1 MAAGLPACDR
11 PAIKPRFVPSPA
23 TRHRIESLM
32 NALTPSRP
40 AYSAQ
45 AMAFLKEPH
54 RPFIDGAFQ
63 DAKSDEIIPIENPAR
78 EEIVAQV
85 QAAGEED
92 LDLAVAAARR
102 AFRTWSVTP
111 GNQRARVLLRFADIL
126 DERADIIGEIETI
139 EAGLPI
145 SMSVPT
151 IRSLCGEVLRYYAG
165 WATKLEGATIPT
177 AANGREHLD
186 FLVYTLREPVGV
198 VGAILPWNAPVGMII
213 MKLAPALA
221 AGCTMILKS
230 AELAPLTAEL
240 LAAAWRDAGGP
251 DGVFNVLHGYGRTT
265 GAALVRHPGID
276 KIVFTGSSAVGKEIA
291 RAAADNLRGVNL
303 ELGGKSPF
311 VIFPDAP
318 LDEAIPVAAMACFLM
333 SGQNCMA
340 GTRLFVHES
349 VKDEVMAGIIATSEN
364 FPIGDGLRPE
374 TFIGPLIS
382 AAQKRK
388 VQGFIDGATAEGAR
402 LIHSG
407 AIPAGAGHYVGPT
420 IIDRVTPS
428 MTIAREE
435 VFGPVLAVQTF
446 GDDEDALAAAI
457 DDTVYGLSGSIWTN
471 DLRRAHRFVRRIDSG
486 QVGVNVHAAVSPET
500 PFGGN
505 RQSGLGNREFGREG
519 IEGYLKTKAVSVN
532 LGPR

>member
-1 MAAGLPACDR
+1 
-11 PAIKPRFVPSPA
+11 
-23 TRHRIESLM
+23 M
-32 NALTPSRP
+32 NAIGPQRP
-40 AYSAQ
+40 AYSA
-45 AMAFLKEPH
+45 AAVDFLGQPH
-54 RPFIDGAFQ
+54 RPFIGGAFL
-63 DAKSDEIIPIENPAR
+63 DARSDEVIGIENPAR

-92 LDLAVAAARR
+92 LDQAVAAART
-102 AFRTWSVTP
+102 AFRKWSVTP
-111 GNQRARVLLRFADIL
+111 GNERAKVLFRFADLL
-126 DERADIIGEIETI
+126 DARADLIGEIETI
-139 EAGLPI
+139 EAGLPL
-145 SMSVPT
+145 SMSIPT
-151 IRSLCGEVLRYYAG
+151 IRGLCVEVLRYYAG

-177 AANGREHLD
+177 AASGREHLD

-240 LAAAWRDAGGP
+240 LAAAWRDSGGP
-251 DGVFNVLHGYGRTT
+251 EGVFNVLHGYGRTT
-265 GAALVRHPGID
+265 GAAVVRHPGID
-276 KIVFTGSSAVGKEIA
+276 KIAFTGSTAVGKDIA
-291 RAAADNLRGVNL
+291 RAAADNLRGVSL

-318 LDEAIPVAAMACFLM
+318 MEEAIPIAAMACFLM

-349 VKDEVMAGIIATSEN
+349 VKDEVLAGIIATSES

-382 AAQKRK
+382 APQKRR
-388 VQGFIDGATAEGAR
+388 VESFIEGAKAEGAR
-402 LIHSG
+402 VLHAG
-407 AIPAGAGHYVGPT
+407 AIPAGAGHFVGAT
-420 IIDRVTPS
+420 IIDRVKPE

-505 RQSGLGNREFGREG
+505 RQSGLGGREFGREG
-519 IEGYLKTKAVSVN
+519 IDAYLKTKAVSIN
-532 LGPR
+532 LGPKRPT